1 MGSWLSGMKK
11 IDSIRL
17 DSDSNTLKWEFLD
30 LNWLEQRSL
39 GLSMLFLLYKLDF
52 LAVLV
57 VRLA

>member
-11 IDSIRL
+11 IGSIRL